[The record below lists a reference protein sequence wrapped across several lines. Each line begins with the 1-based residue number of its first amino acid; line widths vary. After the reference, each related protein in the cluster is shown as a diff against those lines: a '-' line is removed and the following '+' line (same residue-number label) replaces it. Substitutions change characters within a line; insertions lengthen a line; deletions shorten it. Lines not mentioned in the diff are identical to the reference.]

1 MQSLDLLN
9 DKENLEQLLLVHK
22 NKIFEIET
30 QILDINKKLA
40 TFSDNLILENLELS
54 NQQHQ
59 IVNANE
65 DYILVVACP
74 GSGKTHT
81 LISRYIK
88 LILNNV
94 IKPHE
99 TLLITFTKKAGVE
112 MSNRLNKI
120 ISSKDSD
127 NRLPFY
133 IGSLHGL
140 SYKVLQDNN
149 ENTNKS
155 FIILDE
161 KDSKELLK
169 YLITTNKD
177 THSFENL
184 SEEII
189 NLMLSNI
196 QTVIDQASTIFP
208 FDIKAVLKK
217 LNLDKY
223 YKQYNFIYKSYQQK
237 KKKENL
243 LDFNDLMV
251 MFCKYLDSDKSNEFK
266 NNIKYV
272 FFDEY
277 QDVNPIQNYILSK
290 FAEKSKIMVV
300 GDDAQA
306 IYSFRGSS
314 VKYILNFDQN
324 FSKESKMYL
333 LEENYRSTPHI
344 VNFCQDIINHNT
356 NQFKKHVIS
365 KQDKEG
371 LKPSVIGF
379 KTKKDQYKWITDD
392 IIKKTK
398 EGIKLSQMVILSRKN
413 NLLNDIELHLVSNRI
428 PIMKHIGLSLLN
440 KSHIKDFLAFITLL
454 INPKSSIHWKRILC
468 LHENYSLKKINQIL
482 ENDNDI
488 LSCLKKYIDS
498 SEDGKDLLEFY
509 NLIINLRKNLRKEDA
524 FSDSENNLVK
534 NKIRTIINYLEK
546 LWLAKHDKLYI
557 IEYTND
563 INKLLNYLKESSLRD
578 FINDL
583 YLNQEIDIDTNSDN
597 ILYLTTIHGAKGL
610 EWDYVYIIDVN
621 SKDFPSIRP
630 KYYLDELEEVDEERR
645 LFYVA
650 CSRAKKILNITY
662 YENGSDIFI
671 SPLLREINPELY
683 NTCGV
688 NIQKLNYSFNISKD
702 IHNHIKYIGYYN
714 VAKELS
720 NLVNNK
726 MIINKCFEYDFTI
739 NYDYLINCDMFII
752 FLIYKM
758 IQNNF
763 PNKIKKFD
771 INTLGITN
779 LNNNICFEYIDAQ
792 NDWRNLLE
800 NIFYISFN
808 KCIKNKVDVQIYK
821 DFLINESS
829 FNYYLELEKG
839 ICKMINLIKPKEIN
853 INYILSHKNVRGA
866 INIYCDNIIIDIK
879 PLFNTNIY
887 TSDIVSVQNLSEL
900 LIYAFI
906 FKKKEII
913 INKIMM
919 YNPLNGEL
927 NSFDINPINLDNFK
941 KIIFSK

>member
-9 DKENLEQLLLVHK
+9 KKEQLELELTKYK
-22 NKIFEIET
+22 NKIFEIEKS
-30 QILDINKKLA
+30 ILDVNKQLA
-40 TFSDNLILENLELS
+40 IFSDNLILENLELS

-65 DYILVVACP
+65 NYILVVACP

-88 LILNNV
+88 LILDNV
-94 IKPHE
+94 MKPHE
-99 TLLITFTKKAGVE
+99 TLLITFTKKAGLE

-120 ISSKDSD
+120 ISSNND
-127 NRLPFY
+127 RLPLY

-140 SYKVLQDNN
+140 SYKILQDNN
-149 ENTNKS
+149 DTSKS
-155 FIILDE
+155 LVILDE
-161 KDSKELLK
+161 IDSKEMLK
-169 YLITTNKD
+169 QLIILNK
-177 THSFENL
+177 EN
-184 SEEII
+184 
-189 NLMLSNI
+189 NLFTDEAITLMISNI
-196 QTVIDQASTIFP
+196 QSIIDQASTMYP
-208 FDIKAVLKK
+208 FDIKTILKK
-217 LNLDKY
+217 HNLDKY
-223 YKQYNFIYKSYQQK
+223 YKQYNFIYKAYQQK
-237 KKKENL
+237 KKKENI
-243 LDFNDLMV
+243 LDFNDLMI
-251 MFCKYLDSDKSNEFK
+251 MFCKYLDSDKSNEYK

-314 VKYILNFDQN
+314 VKYILNFNQN
-324 FSKESKMYL
+324 FSKDSKMYL

-356 NQFKKHVIS
+356 NQLKKNVIS

-379 KTKKDQYKWITDD
+379 KSKKDQYKWITDD
-392 IIKKTK
+392 ILKKIS
-398 EGIKLSQMVILSRKN
+398 EGVKLSQMVILSRKN
-413 NLLNDIELHLVSNRI
+413 NLLDDIELHLVSNKI
-428 PIMKHIGLSLLN
+428 PIVKHIGLSLLN

-468 LHENYSLKKINQIL
+468 LHENYSLKKINMIL
-482 ENDNDI
+482 DNDTNDI
-488 LSCLKKYIDS
+488 LISIKKYIDS
-498 SEDGKDLLEFY
+498 SDEGKDLLEFY

-524 FSDSENNLVK
+524 FSDSETNLVK
-534 NKIRTIINYLEK
+534 TKIKNIIYYLNK
-546 LWLAKHDKLYI
+546 LWSIKYDNLYI
-557 IEYTND
+557 IEFNND
-563 INKLLNYLKESSLRD
+563 INKLLNYLKDSSLRD
-578 FINDL
+578 FVNDL
-583 YLNQEIDIDTNSDN
+583 YLNQEIDVENSLDDV
-597 ILYLTTIHGAKGL
+597 LYLTTIHGAKGL

-630 KYYLDELEEVDEERR
+630 KYYLDELEDVDEERR

-650 CSRAKKILNITY
+650 ASRAKKILNITY
-662 YENGSDIFI
+662 YDNDNDIFI
-671 SPLLREINPELY
+671 SPLLREINPNLY

-688 NIQKLNYSFNISKD
+688 NINKLKYTFNISKD
-702 IHNHIKYIGYYN
+702 IHNYIKYIGYYDI
-714 VAKELS
+714 AKDLS

-726 MIINKCFEYDFTI
+726 IIINKSFEYDFTI
-739 NYDYLINCDMFII
+739 QHEFILYCDMFII

-771 INTLGITN
+771 INTLGITSISN
-779 LNNNICFEYIDAQ
+779 TLSSEYIDEQ
-792 NDWRNLLE
+792 NDWRNLLD
-800 NIFYISFN
+800 NIFCIAFN
-808 KCIKNKVDVQIYK
+808 KCIKNKLSNLQVYK
-821 DFLINESS
+821 DFLINQNS
-829 FNYYLELEKG
+829 FNYYIELERG
-839 ICKMINLIKPKEIN
+839 ICKMVNLIKPKEIN
-853 INYILSHKNVRGA
+853 LNYLLLYKNIRGI

-879 PLFNTNIY
+879 PLFNSSIY
-887 TSDIVSVQNLSEL
+887 TYDIASIQNISEQ
-900 LIYAFI
+900 LINSYI
-906 FKKKEII
+906 FKKKEIT
-913 INKIMM
+913 INKIML

-927 NSFDINPINLDNFK
+927 NNFDISNINVDSFK
-941 KIIFSK
+941 RIIFSK

>member
-9 DKENLEQLLLVHK
+9 KKEQLEKELAEYK
-22 NKIFEIET
+22 NKIFEIEKS
-30 QILDINKKLA
+30 ILDINKQLA
-40 TFSDNLILENLELS
+40 IFSDNLILENLELS

-65 DYILVVACP
+65 NYILVVACP

-88 LILNNV
+88 LILDNV
-94 IKPHE
+94 MKPHE
-99 TLLITFTKKAGVE
+99 TLLITFTKKAGLE

-120 ISSKDSD
+120 ISSNND
-127 NRLPFY
+127 RLPLY

-140 SYKVLQDNN
+140 SYKILQDNN
-149 ENTNKS
+149 ETSKS
-155 FIILDE
+155 LVILDE
-161 KDSKELLK
+161 IDSKEMLK
-169 YLITTNKD
+169 QLIISNK
-177 THSFENL
+177 EN
-184 SEEII
+184 
-189 NLMLSNI
+189 NLFTDEVISLMISNI
-196 QTVIDQASTIFP
+196 QSIIDQASTMYP
-208 FDIKAVLKK
+208 FDIKTILKK
-217 LNLDKY
+217 HNIDKY
-223 YKQYNFIYKSYQQK
+223 YKQYNFIYKAYQQK
-237 KKKENL
+237 KKKENI
-243 LDFNDLMV
+243 LDFNDLMI

-324 FSKESKMYL
+324 FSKDSKMYL

-356 NQFKKHVIS
+356 NQLKKNVIS

-379 KTKKDQYKWITDD
+379 KSKKDQYKWITDD
-392 IIKKTK
+392 ILKKMS
-398 EGIKLSQMVILSRKN
+398 EGIKLSHMVILSRKN
-413 NLLNDIELHLVSNRI
+413 SLLDNIELHLVGNKI
-428 PIMKHIGLSLLN
+428 PIVKHIGLSLLN

-454 INPKSSIHWKRILC
+454 INSKSSIHWKRILC
-468 LHENYSLKKINQIL
+468 LHENYPLKKINQIL
-482 ENDNDI
+482 DNESNDI
-488 LSCLKKYIDS
+488 LISIKKYIDS
-498 SEDGKDLLEFY
+498 SDDGKDLLEFY

-524 FSDSENNLVK
+524 FSDSETNLVK
-534 NKIRTIINYLEK
+534 NKIKNIIYYLNK
-546 LWLAKHDKLYI
+546 LWSIKYDSLYI
-557 IEYTND
+557 VEFTND
-563 INKLLNYLKESSLRD
+563 INKLLNYLKDSSLRD
-578 FINDL
+578 FVNDL
-583 YLNQEIDIDTNSDN
+583 YLNQEIDVENSIEDV
-597 ILYLTTIHGAKGL
+597 LYLTTIHGAKGL

-630 KYYLDELEEVDEERR
+630 KYYLDELEDVDEERR

-650 CSRAKKILNITY
+650 ASRAKKILNITY
-662 YENGSDIFI
+662 YDNENDIFI
-671 SPLLREINPELY
+671 SPLLREINPNLY

-688 NIQKLNYSFNISKD
+688 NINKLKYTFNISKD
-702 IHNHIKYIGYYN
+702 IHNYIKYIGYYDI
-714 VAKELS
+714 AKDLS

-726 MIINKCFEYDFTI
+726 IIINKSFEYDFTI
-739 NYDYLINCDMFII
+739 QHEFILYNDMFIT

-771 INTLGITN
+771 INTLGITYISN
-779 LNNNICFEYIDAQ
+779 TLSSEYIDEQ
-792 NDWRNLLE
+792 NDWRNLLD
-800 NIFYISFN
+800 NIFCIAFN
-808 KCIKNKVDVQIYK
+808 KCIKNKLSNLQVYK
-821 DFLINESS
+821 DFLINQNS
-829 FNYYLELEKG
+829 FSYYMELERG

-853 INYILSHKNVRGA
+853 INYLLLYKNIRGV

-879 PLFNTNIY
+879 PLFNSNIY
-887 TSDIVSVQNLSEL
+887 TYDIASIQNISEQ
-900 LIYAFI
+900 LINSYI

-913 INKIMM
+913 INKIML

-927 NSFDINPINLDNFK
+927 NSFDISNINIDSFK
-941 KIIFSK
+941 RIIFSK

>member
-9 DKENLEQLLLVHK
+9 EKEQLEKELIIHK

-30 QILDINKKLA
+30 RILDINKDLA
-40 TFSDNLILENLELS
+40 IFSDNLILENLELS
-54 NQQHQ
+54 NQQQQ

-65 DYILVVACP
+65 DYMLVVACP

-94 IKPHE
+94 IKANE
-99 TLLITFTKKAGVE
+99 TLLITFTKKAGIE

-120 ISSKDSD
+120 ISSKDTD

-140 SYKVLQDNN
+140 SYKILQDNN
-149 ENTNKS
+149 DNSNKS

-169 YLITTNKD
+169 YLITINKD
-177 THSFENL
+177 TPLFTNL

-189 NLMLSNI
+189 NLIISNI
-196 QTVIDQASTIFP
+196 QMIIDQASTIYP
-208 FDIKAVLKK
+208 FDIKTVLKK

-223 YKQYNFIYKSYQQK
+223 YKHYNFIYKSYQQK

-324 FSKESKMYL
+324 FSKDSKMYL

-344 VNFCQDIINHNT
+344 VNFCQDIINHNI

-379 KTKKDQYKWITDD
+379 KTKKDQYKWIIDD
-392 IIKKTK
+392 IIKKTN

-413 NLLNDIELHLVSNRI
+413 NLLNDIELHLVSNKI
-428 PIMKHIGLSLLN
+428 PIVKHIGLSLLN

-454 INPKSSIHWKRILC
+454 INPKSSIHWKRIIG
-468 LHENYSLKKINQIL
+468 LHENYTLKKINQIL
-482 ENDNDI
+482 DNNDNDI
-488 LSCLKKYIDS
+488 LICLKKYIDTND
-498 SEDGKDLLEFY
+498 EAKDLLEFY

-524 FSDSENNLVK
+524 FSDSETNLVK
-534 NKIRTIINYLEK
+534 NKIKTIISYLEK
-546 LWLAKHDKLYI
+546 LWLINHDKLYI
-557 IEYTND
+557 IEYIND
-563 INKLLNYLKESSLRD
+563 INKLLNYLKDSSLRD

-662 YENGSDIFI
+662 YENGNDVFI

-683 NTCGV
+683 STCGV
-688 NIQKLNYSFNISKD
+688 NIQKLNYTFNISKD
-702 IHNHIKYIGYYN
+702 IYNHIKYIGYYDI
-714 VAKELS
+714 AKDLS
-720 NLVNNK
+720 QLINNK
-726 MIINKCFEYDFTI
+726 MIVNKSLDYDFTI
-739 NYDYLINCDMFII
+739 DYEYLSSCDMFII
-752 FLIYKM
+752 YLIYKM

-771 INTLGITN
+771 INTLGISN
-779 LNNNICFEYIDAQ
+779 LNNTICFEYIDSQ

-800 NIFYISFN
+800 NIFYMSFN
-808 KCIKNKVDVQIYK
+808 KFIKNKVNIQAYK
-821 DFLINESS
+821 DFLINETN

-839 ICKMINLIKPKEIN
+839 ICKMINLMKPKDIN
-853 INYILSHKNVRGA
+853 INYILSHKNVRGI

-879 PLFNTNIY
+879 PLFNTN
-887 TSDIVSVQNLSEL
+887 IVSVQNLSEL

-906 FKKKEII
+906 FKKKEIT
-913 INKIMM
+913 INKIIL

-927 NSFDINPINLDNFK
+927 NSFDISSINLDNFK